1 MALVKYNNN
10 SISNVTEL
18 ASVPTGSLTHIKT
31 LTASSSST
39 ISFVDGSND
48 VVLDNTYLVYMFKLI
63 NIHIASDTQKFQFNF
78 SIDGGSNYNVS
89 KTTTMFNAVHDEGDS
104 FASVAYDDNDDI
116 SGTGFQSMS
125 GTGLGTVD
133 DENLCA
139 TMFLFNPSSTTFVK
153 HYILRSI
160 QNSAVNY
167 PYDSYSGGYGNTTS
181 AVNAVQF
188 KSLSGNIDSGTFK
201 LYGIKHS

>member
-1 MALVKYNNN
+1 
-10 SISNVTEL
+10 
-18 ASVPTGSLTHIKT
+18 
-31 LTASSSST
+31 
-39 ISFVDGSND
+39 
-48 VVLDNTYLVYMFKLI
+48 
-63 NIHIASDTQKFQFNF
+63 
-78 SIDGGSNYNVS
+78 
-89 KTTTMFNAVHDEGDS
+89 
-104 FASVAYDDNDDI
+104 
-116 SGTGFQSMS
+116 MS

-181 AVNAVQF
+181 AVNAIQF